1 MKRITAFVLSFLLV
15 FFLIPNVFA
24 ENDLPH
30 IVDNAGL
37 LTDQQISEL
46 EDLADQ
52 ISHAT
57 DMDIVILTVDSLGSK
72 SSEEF
77 ADDYYDD
84 NHYGI
89 GSDNS
94 GILLL
99 LSMED
104 RDWAISTCGD
114 AIYAVTDYGIEQIFS
129 AIAPYLSKDQYYS
142 AFLEFLDQVLDYY
155 DAYLRGE
162 PIDGYVSE
170 YTGPGS
176 FEIGTQET
184 VVHAPEKTESFGHK
198 FIRCFG
204 IALVIGLIVSGI
216 NLLFQRSAM
225 NTLRKQSGAQ
235 DYIVP
240 GSFQPK
246 NFRDIFLY
254 SQQSR
259 TRIESNSSSGGG
271 SSVHHSS
278 SGSSHGGGHGKF

>member
-1 MKRITAFVLSFLLV
+1 MKRITAFVLCFLLI
-15 FFLIPNVFA
+15 FCLTTTVFA

-30 IVDNAGL
+30 IIDEAGL
-37 LTDQQISEL
+37 LSDDQIAVL
-46 EDLADQ
+46 EDLADS
-52 ISHAT
+52 ISYAA
-57 DMDIVILTVDSLGSK
+57 DMDVVILTVDSLGSK
-72 SSEEF
+72 TSEEF
-77 ADDYYDD
+77 ADDYYDYH
-84 NHYGI
+84 HYGI
-89 GSDNS
+89 GPDNS

-99 LSMED
+99 LAMKD

-129 AIAPYLSKDQYYS
+129 AIAPYLAKGQYYS

-155 DAYLRGE
+155 DAYLKGE

-176 FEIGTQET
+176 FEVGTQET
-184 VVHAPEKTESFGHK
+184 VVHSPGKQESFGHK
-198 FIRCFG
+198 FVRCFG

-216 NLLFQRSAM
+216 NLLIQRSAM
-225 NTLRKQSGAQ
+225 NTLRKQFGAQ

-240 GSFQPK
+240 GSFQPR

-254 SQQSR
+254 SQQTR
-259 TRIESNSSSGGG
+259 TRIESSSSSGGG
-271 SSVHHSS
+271 SSVHRSS